1 MVDRDKDAGV
11 DDARLSALR
20 ETVPRDRMSTTN
32 EDIAEE
38 TRVAHK
44 YSKVRALDPLFSAFL
59 AAVMKRV
66 QLYGPGTQRSIKRLR
81 PRWHRA
87 RQARGGDD
95 DGRRRPTGAPRPRAP
110 APPPPAPRAPAP
122 AAMARQRAPPAA
134 TRSGGGTVR

>member
-1 MVDRDKDAGV
+1 MAAPIKLPRQEGFMVDRDKDAGV

-59 AAVMKRV
+59 AAVMKCAF
-66 QLYGPGTQRSIKRLR
+66 L
-81 PRWHRA
+81 
-87 RQARGGDD
+87 
-95 DGRRRPTGAPRPRAP
+95 
-110 APPPPAPRAPAP
+110 PPLLFWPL
-122 AAMARQRAPPAA
+122 
-134 TRSGGGTVR
+134 SFNVS